1 MSWSENELTMSKL
14 RPYQNEALEAIKNR
28 TVQRGVVALPTGT
41 GKGHIAGH
49 ITEVLNTKKI
59 LYLAHRSELID
70 QLADHVERVLGF
82 GMVEI
87 EQADNKSYGCTP
99 SVIASVPT
107 LTAMNCKRLNKFK
120 PGRFDAIVVDEA
132 HHSTAE
138 SYLKIWQHFGL
149 LDEHNRKTEKPPIP
163 LIGLTATPGR
173 GDGVGLNNVF
183 DEILYRMSL
192 QQAIEQGWLVPIY
205 AWTVQTKTS
214 LDGVKTRL
222 GDYAEGELAKA
233 VATDDRTQII
243 LEAYQGHANGLKS
256 LIFCVNIEHSIQV
269 ADYFNGHGIQ
279 AKHVAGNMKKEE
291 REGVLKWFQNTPGAV
306 LTNCQLVTE
315 GVDIPSVECVIMARP
330 TKSKTLYAQCLG
342 RGTRLAR
349 GSANYQESVQNGKDR
364 LILLDIVDQTKDVGR
379 RAVNI
384 SDIFGAPLPTK
395 PLKGSEM
402 VSEVAV
408 QQQQVENAKQGRFA
422 GIEATQV
429 NLFAMAA
436 AIPGAAMAWQD
447 FGDLYRLS
455 LANHGEIS
463 IQSDTLD
470 RWSAAYRAQDSKRDS
485 IVIDGISSRDEIVS
499 RAERWVRENHS
510 DVTTLVD
517 ATAKWRKDPPSPA
530 QINMCYKLRIPVQA
544 GMTKGQISML
554 IDRAISSK
562 KQRQFC

>member
-1 MSWSENELTMSKL
+1 MNL
-14 RPYQNEALEAIKNR
+14 RPYQTGALEAIKNR

-49 ITEVLNTKKI
+49 ITEALNTKKI
-59 LYLAHRSELID
+59 LYLAHRAELID

-82 GMVEI
+82 GSVEI
-87 EQADNKSYGCTP
+87 EQAETRSYGCTP
-99 SVIASVPT
+99 AVVASVPT
-107 LTAMNCKRLNKFK
+107 LVAFGCKRLNKFK
-120 PGRFDAIVVDEA
+120 PGRFDAVVVDEA
-132 HHSTAE
+132 HHGTAE
-138 SYLKIWQHFGL
+138 SYLTIWRHFGF
-149 LDEHNRKTEKPPIP
+149 LDDKNQKTDNPPIP

-183 DEILYRMSL
+183 DDILYQMSL
-192 QQAIEQGWLVPIY
+192 QQAIEQGWLVPVN
-205 AWTVQTKTS
+205 AWTVKTKTS
-214 LDGVKTRL
+214 LDSVRTRL

-233 VATDDRTQII
+233 VSTDDRTEII
-243 LEAYQGHANGLKS
+243 IGAYREYAEGLKS

-269 ADYFNGHGIQ
+269 ADYFNGHGIKS
-279 AKHVAGNMKKEE
+279 KHVSGAMKKEE
-291 REGVLKWFQNTPGAV
+291 REAVLSWFHKTPGAV

-349 GSANYQESVQNGKDR
+349 GAANYQESVELGKSR
-364 LILLDIVDQTKDVGR
+364 LVLLDIVDVTKDIGR

-395 PLKGSEM
+395 PLKGEEM
-402 VSEVAV
+402 VTEVKV
-408 QQQQVENAKQGRFA
+408 QQQQIENAKQGRFA

-436 AIPGAAMAWQD
+436 AIPGASMAWMD
-447 FGDLYRLS
+447 FGDVFRLN
-455 LANHGEIS
+455 LASHGDMS

-470 RWSAAYRAQDSKRDS
+470 RWSAIYRAPGSR
-485 IVIDGISSRDEIVS
+485 IDTTVLDQISSRDEVV
-499 RAERWVRENHS
+499 RKAELWVRQNYN
-510 DVTTLVD
+510 DVMALVD
-517 ATAKWRKDPPSPA
+517 ASAKWRKESPSPA
-530 QINMCYKLRIPVQA
+530 QLGMCYKLRIPIQA

-554 IDRAISSK
+554 IDRALSAK
-562 KQRQFC
+562 KQRQIC